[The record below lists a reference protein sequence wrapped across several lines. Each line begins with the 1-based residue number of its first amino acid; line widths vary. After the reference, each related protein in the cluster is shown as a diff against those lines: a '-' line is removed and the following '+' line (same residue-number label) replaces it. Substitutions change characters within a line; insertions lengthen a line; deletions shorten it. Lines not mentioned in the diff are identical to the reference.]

1 MKSIAAPVFA
11 FAVSALFAA
20 CTASRPVSGPPTPA
34 DETAYYTTRPT
45 QRLGEKRILPDPIN
59 GLGQTND
66 PHIRVTDIQQTD
78 RYTVLYLSFGSD
90 NKRST
95 LDFYG
100 SSASD
105 ISIQSGAYLVARGG
119 EQKFKLLKADGIPF
133 SPDSKTVQSGEQVDF
148 LLYFERMPDTVSH
161 FAMYEC
167 ESTSTQ
173 TCWNIIGMKLRPDQN

>member
-133 SPDSKTVQSGEQVDF
+133 SPNLANRLIFCYTLSECPI
-148 LLYFERMPDTVSH
+148 LLAILRCMNVKAP
-161 FAMYEC
+161 AR
-167 ESTSTQ
+167 
-173 TCWNIIGMKLRPDQN
+173 KLAGILLV